1 MTDKEITYSKAYVEL
16 IEILKRLPSDE
27 LNKIPKNYINNLNK
41 YKSRDYLF
49 MYDDTK
55 SFKEQEFMTETQAL
69 FVDLYIRFIA
79 PKDEQDFW
87 KKYDKYCSEKI
98 RKKQND

>member
-41 YKSRDYLF
+41 Y
-49 MYDDTK
+49 
-55 SFKEQEFMTETQAL
+55 
-69 FVDLYIRFIA
+69 
-79 PKDEQDFW
+79 
-87 KKYDKYCSEKI
+87 
-98 RKKQND
+98 